1 MAGCCLPYLQYWPC
15 QQQLW
20 SPPLHSKEDSDH
32 RLLSPD
38 SGKLAI
44 SCCSLSLFWS
54 FGSFP
59 RKCWDGQKAWCQP
72 ENLLVIWDRE
82 MDVQEFC
89 PIGWWFCR
97 VRVGEDLSCH
107 LVDTVLSSV
116 SGLGRRRAGEAGE
129 KALCLYAAAHHARQ
143 FLSDTKPPGV
153 LLPRISGAGNGSPS
167 TFWEV
172 FLPPAVSR
180 Q

>member
-1 MAGCCLPYLQYWPC
+1 M
-15 QQQLW
+15 
-20 SPPLHSKEDSDH
+20 
-32 RLLSPD
+32 
-38 SGKLAI
+38 
-44 SCCSLSLFWS
+44 
-54 FGSFP
+54 
-59 RKCWDGQKAWCQP
+59 
-72 ENLLVIWDRE
+72 
-82 MDVQEFC
+82 
-89 PIGWWFCR
+89 
-97 VRVGEDLSCH
+97 GEDLSCH